1 MASYTLKNELSTVP
15 LNCNVGYNNS
25 WIHVQ
30 NNANRELFSQ
40 ASYITNFDDLSISLS
55 AADLNIGSVHIQD
68 PDSGLQADVVPVG
81 VGLGALRVISQDL
94 EASEDDVTIGD
105 KNGNF
110 ASVYAPLSALK
121 VYNTNPISSIEISN
135 VLYVKASSTFP
146 VSGSVTILNPIT
158 SVSIS
163 NFPTQLTAISINN
176 QLTGITILNPI
187 TSVSILNPI
196 TSVSISNFPTQLTAI
211 SINNQ
216 LTGITI
222 LNPITSVS
230 ISNFPTQ
237 LTAISI
243 NNQLTG
249 ITILNPIT
257 SINVLNP
264 ISLKDINNNNVS
276 VVSSTSSLNVNVTN
290 PIVATIDS
298 STGFPITFA
307 ASPNF
312 DAFGRMRVSNPLT
325 LFDSSHRYRDNN
337 LWSSL
342 TAVGGTY
349 SFNQNQ
355 GLMNLTVNALSGSSV
370 IRETTKAFAYQP
382 GKSLLLLNTFVFAP
396 SSTNLRQRVG
406 YYGADNGIYLQLD
419 GGVISFVER
428 SLINGSPSTESIIP
442 KSDWNIDKLNGTG
455 PSGFTLDITK
465 AQIFWMDVEW
475 LGVGTVRCGFV
486 IDGKFVH
493 CHSFH
498 HANRIDSTYITTA
511 SLPLRYEITNKA
523 ATAGSATMKQI
534 CSSVISEGG
543 YELRGLQQAVGT
555 AITAPKTL
563 TSAGTYYPVVS
574 IRLKASPNRLDA
586 IVIITALSM
595 MPVSTGNFNWRV
607 IANGTTGGGGAWQD
621 AGIDSAIEYKLD
633 GTSITGG
640 RILAEGYLTA
650 NSTYGNSSITNI
662 LKESL
667 FKFQLER
674 NGLTKTPYEITLAL
688 AASTSGDS
696 AHASMDWEEVSR

>member
-1 MASYTLKNELSTVP
+1 MSYNSDVRQNPATLEHGKFVEIVGDSRFPATSVVRVQYPEDASMPAVTSVEVYPKYAVTTFLANASDINIQLSASEVDIG
-15 LNCNVGYNNS
+15 NVGLIDNTSGSYVYGQIIQTGTVSGLAVGAVSVRTQNYPQLDALTAVDYATNATVRSLTAVEYGTRINNTAAIS
-25 WIHVQ
+25 GSVTVLNQ
-30 NNANRELFSQ
+30 VS
-40 ASYITNFDDLSISLS
+40 SLS
-55 AADLNIGSVHIQD
+55 ATILNSV
-68 PDSGLQADVVPVG
+68 SAV
-81 VGLGALRVISQDL
+81 S
-94 EASEDDVTIGD
+94 VT
-105 KNGNF
+105 
-110 ASVYAPLSALK
+110 
-121 VYNTNPISSIEISN
+121 NT
-135 VLYVKASSTFP
+135 VAVSTAQTIP
-146 VSGSVTILNPIT
+146 VSGSVTVLNQ
-158 SVSIS
+158 VSS
-163 NFPTQLTAISINN
+163 LSATVLN
-176 QLTGITILNPI
+176 QLTGI
-187 TSVSILNPI
+187 SVTNDVQVH
-196 TSVSISNFPTQLTAI
+196 TTNTVSISTA
-211 SINNQ
+211 Q
-216 LTGITI
+216 TL
-222 LNPITSVS
+222 PVS
-230 ISNFPTQ
+230 GYVT
-237 LTAISI
+237 
-243 NNQLTG
+243 
-249 ITILNPIT
+249 
-257 SINVLNP
+257 
-264 ISLKDINNNNVS
+264 LKDVVGNNVA
-276 VVSSTSSLNVNVTN
+276 VTAATSALNVHVTN
-290 PIVATIDS
+290 PIVATVDATSGI
-298 STGFPITFA
+298 PITFA
-307 ASPNF
+307 YTPNF
-312 DAFGRMRVSNPLT
+312 DAFGRLRTSTPLT

-382 GKSLLLLNTFVFAP
+382 GKSLLILNTFVFAP
-396 SSTNLRQRVG
+396 SATNLRQRVG

-428 SLINGSPSTESIIP
+428 SLINGSPSTETITP
-442 KSDWNIDKLNGTG
+442 KSDWNIDKMDGNG

-465 AQIFWMDVEW
+465 AQILWMDVEW

-586 IVIITALSM
+586 IVIVTALSM
-595 MPVSTGNFNWRV
+595 MPVSTGNFSWRV

-621 AGIDSAIEYKLD
+621 AGIDSAVEYKLD

-640 RILAEGYLTA
+640 RILAQGYLTA

-662 LKESL
+662 LKEAL

-688 AASTSGDS
+688 AASTGGESV
-696 AHASMDWEEVSR
+696 HASMDWEEVSR

>member
-1 MASYTLKNELSTVP
+1 MAEYITSYQTAEQGKFLEL
-15 LNCNVGYNNS
+15 GNNS
-25 WIHVQ
+25 KFPPVSVIRLSYPDTSNAFPQ
-30 NNANRELFSQ
+30 NSAVSP
-40 ASYITNFDDLSISLS
+40 LSSVDVYSKYAVLTHLVNPEDIKISLS
-55 AADLNIGSVHIQD
+55 ANNITVNNQRVESLLNSISSQISYIQTYTD
-68 PDSGLQADVVPVG
+68 
-81 VGLGALRVISQDL
+81 DL
-94 EASEDDVTIGD
+94 ESNTFDTASACDDTYRELI
-105 KNGNF
+105 
-110 ASVYAPLSALK
+110 K
-121 VYNTNPISSIEISN
+121 VNSN
-135 VLYVKASSTFP
+135 IRTLSSTDFSIYASRTIP
-146 VSGSVTILNPIT
+146 VSGN
-158 SVSIS
+158 
-163 NFPTQLTAISINN
+163 
-176 QLTGITILNPI
+176 
-187 TSVSILNPI
+187 
-196 TSVSISNFPTQLTAI
+196 
-211 SINNQ
+211 
-216 LTGITI
+216 
-222 LNPITSVS
+222 
-230 ISNFPTQ
+230 
-237 LTAISI
+237 
-243 NNQLTG
+243 
-249 ITILNPIT
+249 
-257 SINVLNP
+257 
-264 ISLKDINNNNVS
+264 
-276 VVSSTSSLNVNVTN
+276 
-290 PIVATIDS
+290 IVATVD
-298 STGFPITFA
+298 TTKGFPITFA
-307 ASPNF
+307 DSPNF

-342 TAVGGTY
+342 TAVGGTH

-355 GLMNLTVNALSGSSV
+355 GLMDLTVNTLSGSSV

-382 GKSLLLLNTFVFAP
+382 GKSLLILNTFVFAP
-396 SSTNLRQRVG
+396 SATNLRQRVG
-406 YYGADNGIYLQLD
+406 YYGADNGIYLQMD

-428 SLINGSPSTESIIP
+428 SLVNGSPSTETITP
-442 KSDWNIDKLNGTG
+442 KSDWNIDKMDGNG

-465 AQIFWMDVEW
+465 AQILWMDVEW

-511 SLPLRYEITNKA
+511 SLPLRCEITNKA

-586 IVIITALSM
+586 IVIVTALSM
-595 MPVSTGNFNWRV
+595 MPVSTGNFSWRV

-621 AGIDSAIEYKLD
+621 AGIDSAVEYKLD

-662 LKESL
+662 LKEAL

-688 AASTSGDS
+688 AASTGGEST
-696 AHASMDWEEVSR
+696 HASMDWEEISR